1 MAQMTPSEKASPP
14 AVEWGVASVPLPGQ
28 IESGDLHLVITS
40 PKGVLVA
47 AVDGLG
53 HGAEAA
59 TAARLAVTTLRE
71 HSEDGFLHLI
81 ERCHE
86 ALKGTRGAAIS
97 LAFLDALNRAMTW
110 LGVGN
115 VEGFLLRADQRANP
129 GRDHVMLLGGTL
141 GYKLPT
147 LRATV
152 TTIAPGDTLVFVTD
166 GIRHGWN
173 QEVTL
178 EDEPQRI
185 ADRIC
190 SRYSKG
196 TDDALVL
203 VVRYRGGAP

>member
-1 MAQMTPSEKASPP
+1 MAQMTSPEKSSPS
-14 AVEWGVASVPLPGQ
+14 AVEWGVATVPLPGQ
-28 IESGDLHLVITS
+28 TESGDLHLVITS

-71 HSEDGFLHLI
+71 HAEDGFLPLI

-97 LAFLDALNRAMTW
+97 LAFLDSLNRAMTW

-115 VEGFLLRADQRANP
+115 VEGFLLRADQGANP

-152 TTIAPGDTLVFVTD
+152 TTIAPGDTLVFATD
-166 GIRHGWN
+166 GIRHGWEL
-173 QEVTL
+173 EVTL

-203 VVRYRGGAP
+203 VARYRGGAP